1 MFDTEDTKTPRTR
14 SLKKMIDQ
22 ITIVI
27 ADDHPIVR
35 QGLRQTI
42 EEDDRLLVV
51 ADVSDGQKAVEAVE
65 LHTPQVTILDID
77 MPVMNGFD
85 AARVIKQK
93 GLATEIVFLTVH
105 KDEEIFNEAIDLG
118 AKGFVLKD
126 SALTDII
133 ECIKAVA
140 ANEHYASHTL
150 TSFLINR
157 SRRAVDLTEKQ
168 PSIRD
173 LTPAEHQVLKL
184 IADNLTTKEIGERL
198 FISPRTVEKHRE
210 NICQKLNLQGS
221 HSLLKFA
228 IRHKSELP

>member
-1 MFDTEDTKTPRTR
+1 MDDK
-14 SLKKMIDQ
+14 

-42 EEDDRLLVV
+42 EEDKRLRVI
-51 ADVSDGQKAVEAVE
+51 AEASDGQAAVEAVAA
-65 LHTPQVTILDID
+65 HSPKVTILDID

-85 AARVIKQK
+85 AARAIRQQA
-93 GLATEIVFLTVH
+93 LSTEIIFLTMH
-105 KDEEIFNEAIDLG
+105 RDEEMFNEAIDLG

-126 SALTDII
+126 SALTDIV
-133 ECIKAVA
+133 ECIKSVA
-140 ANEHYASHTL
+140 ASEHYASHAL

-157 SRRAVDLTEKQ
+157 SRRAIGLTETQ
-168 PSIRD
+168 PTIKD
-173 LTPAEHQVLKL
+173 LTPTERNVLKL
-184 IADNLTTKEIGERL
+184 VADNLTTKEIGERL

-210 NICQKLNLQGS
+210 NISQKLNLRGS

-228 IRHKSELP
+228 LSHKSELH

>member
-1 MFDTEDTKTPRTR
+1 MEN
-14 SLKKMIDQ
+14 
-22 ITIVI
+22 ITIII

-35 QGLRQTI
+35 KGLRETI
-42 EEDDRLLVV
+42 EEESQFIVLAEVTN
-51 ADVSDGQKAVEAVE
+51 GQEAIE
-65 LHTPQVTILDID
+65 AIGKFSPKVTILDID

-85 AARVIKQK
+85 VARAIREKK
-93 GLATEIVFLTVH
+93 LPTEIIFMTMH
-105 KDEEIFNEAIDLG
+105 RDEDLFNEAIDLG

-133 ECIKAVA
+133 ECVKTVA
-140 ANEHYASHTL
+140 ASQHYTSHAL

-157 SRRAVDLTEKQ
+157 SRRAIGLTEKQ
-168 PSIRD
+168 PSIND
-173 LTPAEHQVLKL
+173 LTSTERRVLKL
-184 IADNLTTKEIGERL
+184 IAENLTTREIGEQL

-228 IRHKSELP
+228 LQHKSQLL